1 MNIILKNRLLSRL
14 KVLRYVTESSENPFN
29 RLRNIAI
36 RHTTTSHYWVM
47 DMDMWPSQDAY
58 KTLMSLDDQYLRD
71 DYLAVI
77 VPCFAYKRTNSSCRG
92 FERCVNQWVS
102 FVLCMHRVIP
112 VVPKTIPGLR
122 ECLATKKGSEIP
134 KRIFNHVDPVLLL

>member
-47 DMDMWPSQDAY
+47 DMDMWPS
-58 KTLMSLDDQYLRD
+58 
-71 DYLAVI
+71 
-77 VPCFAYKRTNSSCRG
+77 
-92 FERCVNQWVS
+92 
-102 FVLCMHRVIP
+102 
-112 VVPKTIPGLR
+112 
-122 ECLATKKGSEIP
+122 
-134 KRIFNHVDPVLLL
+134 

>member
-1 MNIILKNRLLSRL
+1 MKRWTGPFNLAVLLKSKEDYLNIILKNRLPSSL
-14 KVLRYVTESSENPFN
+14 KVFRYVTISSENPFN

-77 VPCFAYKRTNSSCRG
+77 VPCFAYKRTKSNCKT
-92 FERCVNQWVS
+92 FEACVN
-102 FVLCMHRVIP
+102 
-112 VVPKTIPGLR
+112 
-122 ECLATKKGSEIP
+122 E
-134 KRIFNHVDPVLLL
+134 

>member
-1 MNIILKNRLLSRL
+1 MKRWTGPFNLAVLLKSKEDYLNIILKNRLLSRL

-47 DMDMWPSQDAY
+47 DMVMWPSQDAY

-77 VPCFAYKRTNSSCRG
+77 VPCFAYKRIRVARRLRSVRMNEFFSFSSCI
-92 FERCVNQWVS
+92 E
-102 FVLCMHRVIP
+102 
-112 VVPKTIPGLR
+112 
-122 ECLATKKGSEIP
+122 
-134 KRIFNHVDPVLLL
+134 